1 MNEMEMKYI
10 KIGDL
15 CNVSSSKRVF
25 ARQYVDN
32 GIPFYRQK
40 EVIDKKNGNTIEEPI
55 YISESDYNIFKAKFG
70 VPANGDLLITAVGA
84 TLGIPYFVGNEQ
96 FYFKDGN
103 LIWLSN
109 FKEKLNSKFLYY
121 WIDSSFGTQTLW
133 NRTIG
138 SAQPALTIDSIKKL
152 SIPVPS
158 KAIQDKISTTLT
170 TFDQIIEN
178 NNKRIKL
185 LEKMTENLYK
195 EWFVRFRFPGY
206 EDTEFEDGMPR
217 DWVREKIGLHYNT
230 CSGGT
235 PSRKHEEYYTA
246 GTIPWVKTGEI
257 KDGIIIHTD
266 ECITE
271 AGIKGSSAKLLPQ
284 GAVVMAM
291 YGVNIGMLAYLDSE
305 MTCNQACCV
314 FNDKNEINSRHYLFH
329 YLYSIR
335 DYLLLIGFGAAQ
347 QNLSQDLI
355 KKVKI
360 VIPPAELIKEFDK
373 QKEPLYQTIR
383 ALMMQ
388 NDKLIKQR
396 DALLPRLMSGKLKV

>member
-1 MNEMEMKYI
+1 MSEMEYKRLSDCAALGKDRTRDINYESYI
-10 KIGDL
+10 STENMIKDKGGVTIASSLPASKTASAYSPNDILLSNIRPYFRKIWYAD
-15 CNVSSSKRVF
+15 
-25 ARQYVDN
+25 
-32 GIPFYRQK
+32 
-40 EVIDKKNGNTIEEPI
+40 KNGSCSN
-55 YISESDYNIFKAKFG
+55 D
-70 VPANGDLLITAVGA
+70 VLVVRANEDI
-84 TLGIPYFVGNEQ
+84 
-96 FYFKDGN
+96 D
-103 LIWLSN
+103 
-109 FKEKLNSKFLYY
+109 SKFLYY
-121 WIDSSFGTQTLW
+121 VLSDNNFFNYDTVTSKGTKMPRGTQTAIMKYLVPDI
-133 NRTIG
+133 NVSKQRKI
-138 SAQPALTIDSIKKL
+138 ANIL
-152 SIPVPS
+152 STY
-158 KAIQDKISTTLT
+158 DNL
-170 TFDQIIEN
+170 IEN
-178 NNKRIKL
+178 NNKRISL
-185 LEKMTENLYK
+185 LEQMAENLYK

-217 DWVREKIGLHYNT
+217 GWVRDKIGLHYNT

-235 PSRKHEEYYTA
+235 PSRTHEEYYTE

-314 FNDKNEINSRHYLFH
+314 FNDKNKINSRHYLFH

-383 ALMMQ
+383 LLMMQ

-396 DALLPRLMSGKLKV
+396 DALLPRLMSGKLEV

>member
-1 MNEMEMKYI
+1 MSDMEYKKYKLKELLTIKNGKDHKKLDIGSYPVYGSGGYMRSVDSFLYDNTSILLPRKGTLSNIQFISGTPFWTVDTIYYTVLNENLYDPYYLYLYLNAL
-10 KIGDL
+10 DL
-15 CNVSSSKRVF
+15 SGYDSGASIPSMTSKTYYSLNIELPEKRVQTKV
-25 ARQYVDN
+25 ANIIKAYDN
-32 GIPFYRQK
+32 
-40 EVIDKKNGNTIEEPI
+40 
-55 YISESDYNIFKAKFG
+55 
-70 VPANGDLLITAVGA
+70 L
-84 TLGIPYFVGNEQ
+84 
-96 FYFKDGN
+96 
-103 LIWLSN
+103 
-109 FKEKLNSKFLYY
+109 
-121 WIDSSFGTQTLW
+121 
-133 NRTIG
+133 
-138 SAQPALTIDSIKKL
+138 
-152 SIPVPS
+152 
-158 KAIQDKISTTLT
+158 
-170 TFDQIIEN
+170 IEN
-178 NNKRIKL
+178 NNKRIRL
-185 LEKMTENLYK
+185 LEQMAENLYK

-217 DWVREKIGLHYNT
+217 GWVREKIGIHYNT

-235 PSRKHEEYYTA
+235 PSRTHEEYYTE

-396 DALLPRLMSGKLKV
+396 DALLPRLMSGKLEV

>member
-1 MNEMEMKYI
+1 MEYVKLKDITTKITKGTTPSNIGASFTDEGINYFRSEMLGKAKYLD
-10 KIGDL
+10 K
-15 CNVSSSKRVF
+15 SSGMMF
-25 ARQYVDN
+25 
-32 GIPFYRQK
+32 
-40 EVIDKKNGNTIEEPI
+40 
-55 YISESDYNIFKAKFG
+55 ISESTHNKLKRSQIEADDILFSMAGIYLGKLAIVKDED
-70 VPANGDLLITAVGA
+70 VPANINQAVALIRFNKGVNIDY
-84 TLGIPYFVGNEQ
+84 LYYFMVQKSFNAYVNCMSAQ
-96 FYFKDGN
+96 AAQPNINLKQIGN
-103 LIWLSN
+103 LQIALPTDEQQKRIADILSAYDN
-109 FKEKLNSKFLYY
+109 L
-121 WIDSSFGTQTLW
+121 
-133 NRTIG
+133 
-138 SAQPALTIDSIKKL
+138 
-152 SIPVPS
+152 
-158 KAIQDKISTTLT
+158 
-170 TFDQIIEN
+170 IEN
-178 NNKRIKL
+178 NNKRIHL
-185 LEKMTENLYK
+185 LERMAESLYK
-195 EWFVRFRFPGY
+195 EWFIRFRFPGY
-206 EDTEFEDGMPR
+206 EDTEFEAGMPR
-217 DWVREKIGLHYNT
+217 GWVREKIGLHYNT

-235 PSRKHEEYYTA
+235 PSRTHEEYYTE

-271 AGIKGSSAKLLPQ
+271 AGVKGSSAKLLPQ
-284 GAVVMAM
+284 GSVVMAM

-396 DALLPRLMSGKLKV
+396 DALLPRLMSGKLEV

>member
-1 MNEMEMKYI
+1 MEYVKLKDITTKITKGTTPSNIGASFTDEGINYFRSEMLGKAKYLD
-10 KIGDL
+10 K
-15 CNVSSSKRVF
+15 SSGMMF
-25 ARQYVDN
+25 
-32 GIPFYRQK
+32 
-40 EVIDKKNGNTIEEPI
+40 
-55 YISESDYNIFKAKFG
+55 ISESTHNKLKRSQIEADDILFSMVGIYLGKLAIVKDED
-70 VPANGDLLITAVGA
+70 VPANINQAVALIRFNKGVNIDY
-84 TLGIPYFVGNEQ
+84 LYYFMVQKSFNAYVNCMSAQ
-96 FYFKDGN
+96 AAQPNINLKQIGN
-103 LIWLSN
+103 LQIALPTDEQQKRIADILSAYDN
-109 FKEKLNSKFLYY
+109 L
-121 WIDSSFGTQTLW
+121 
-133 NRTIG
+133 
-138 SAQPALTIDSIKKL
+138 
-152 SIPVPS
+152 
-158 KAIQDKISTTLT
+158 
-170 TFDQIIEN
+170 IEN
-178 NNKRIKL
+178 NNKRIHL
-185 LEKMTENLYK
+185 LERMAESLYK
-195 EWFVRFRFPGY
+195 EWFIRFRFPGY

-217 DWVREKIGLHYNT
+217 GWVREKIGLHYNT

-235 PSRKHEEYYTA
+235 PSRTHEEYYTE

-271 AGIKGSSAKLLPQ
+271 AGVKGSSAKLLPQ
-284 GAVVMAM
+284 GSVVMAM

-396 DALLPRLMSGKLKV
+396 DALLPRLMSGKLEV

>member
-1 MNEMEMKYI
+1 MEYKRLSDCAALGKDRTRDINYESYI
-10 KIGDL
+10 STENMIKDKGGVTIASSLPASKTASAYSPNDILLSNIRPYFRKIWYAD
-15 CNVSSSKRVF
+15 
-25 ARQYVDN
+25 
-32 GIPFYRQK
+32 
-40 EVIDKKNGNTIEEPI
+40 KNGSCSN
-55 YISESDYNIFKAKFG
+55 D
-70 VPANGDLLITAVGA
+70 VLVVRANEDI
-84 TLGIPYFVGNEQ
+84 
-96 FYFKDGN
+96 D
-103 LIWLSN
+103 
-109 FKEKLNSKFLYY
+109 SKFLYY
-121 WIDSSFGTQTLW
+121 VLSDNNFFNYDTVTSKGTKMPRGTQTAIMKYLVPDI
-133 NRTIG
+133 NVSKQRKI
-138 SAQPALTIDSIKKL
+138 ANIL
-152 SIPVPS
+152 STY
-158 KAIQDKISTTLT
+158 DNL
-170 TFDQIIEN
+170 IEN
-178 NNKRIKL
+178 NNKRISL
-185 LEKMTENLYK
+185 LEQMAENLYK

-217 DWVREKIGLHYNT
+217 GWIRDKIGLHYNT

-235 PSRKHEEYYTA
+235 PSRTHEEYYTE

-383 ALMMQ
+383 SLMMQ

-396 DALLPRLMSGKLKV
+396 DALLPRLMSGKLEV

>member
-1 MNEMEMKYI
+1 MEYKKYKLKELLTI
-10 KIGDL
+10 KNGKDHKQLPEGDYPVYGSGGYMRSVNSFL
-15 CNVSSSKRVF
+15 YDRKSILLPRKGTLSNI
-25 ARQYVDN
+25 QYVS
-32 GIPFYRQK
+32 GTPFWT
-40 EVIDKKNGNTIEEPI
+40 VDTI
-55 YISESDYNIFKAKFG
+55 YYTVLNVKLYD
-70 VPANGDLLITAVGA
+70 
-84 TLGIPYFVGNEQ
+84 PY
-96 FYFKDGN
+96 Y
-103 LIWLSN
+103 LYLY
-109 FKEKLNSKFLYY
+109 LNSLDLSGY
-121 WIDSSFGTQTLW
+121 DSG
-133 NRTIG
+133 
-138 SAQPALTIDSIKKL
+138 A
-152 SIPVPS
+152 SIPSMTS
-158 KAIQDKISTTLT
+158 KTYYSLNIELPEKKIQTKIANVIRAYDNL
-170 TFDQIIEN
+170 IEN
-178 NNKRIKL
+178 NNKRIRL
-185 LEKMTENLYK
+185 LEQMAENLYK

-217 DWVREKIGLHYNT
+217 GWVREKIGLHYNT

-235 PSRKHEEYYTA
+235 PSRTHEEYYTE

-396 DALLPRLMSGKLKV
+396 DALLPRLMSGKLEV

>member
-1 MNEMEMKYI
+1 MEYKRLSDCAALGKDRTRDINYESYI
-10 KIGDL
+10 STENMIKDKGGVTIASSLPASKTASAYSPNDILLSNIRPYFRKIWYAD
-15 CNVSSSKRVF
+15 
-25 ARQYVDN
+25 
-32 GIPFYRQK
+32 
-40 EVIDKKNGNTIEEPI
+40 KNGSCSN
-55 YISESDYNIFKAKFG
+55 D
-70 VPANGDLLITAVGA
+70 VLVVRANEDI
-84 TLGIPYFVGNEQ
+84 
-96 FYFKDGN
+96 D
-103 LIWLSN
+103 
-109 FKEKLNSKFLYY
+109 SKFLYY
-121 WIDSSFGTQTLW
+121 VLSDNNFFNYDTVTSKGTKMPRGTQTAIMKYLVPDI
-133 NRTIG
+133 NVSKQRKI
-138 SAQPALTIDSIKKL
+138 ANIL
-152 SIPVPS
+152 STY
-158 KAIQDKISTTLT
+158 DNL
-170 TFDQIIEN
+170 IEN
-178 NNKRIKL
+178 NNKRISL
-185 LEKMTENLYK
+185 LEQMAENLYK

-217 DWVREKIGLHYNT
+217 GWVRDKIGLHYNT

-235 PSRKHEEYYTA
+235 PSRTHEEYYTE

-383 ALMMQ
+383 LLMMQ

-396 DALLPRLMSGKLKV
+396 DALLPRLMSGKLEV

>member
-235 PSRKHEEYYTA
+235 PSRKHEEYYTE